1 MSPLAAVDLDLIEA
15 RAAAATPGPWFPKN
29 DSEYSYGVTYR
40 EDPTKQVF
48 ESGERLIADCAFSD
62 EEHNNYIFIAHAR
75 TDVSA
80 LINRVRELEAAL
92 DRVAELLGGAMERA
106 VDAEAT
112 IERAKSRSDIAGIA
126 SIGARRERG
135 VGFDEPE
142 GASGV
147 STTIDTTTDPLQTA
161 KGNVREG
168 S

>member
-1 MSPLAAVDLDLIEA
+1 VSDVDLDLIEA

-40 EDPTKQVF
+40 EDPTKQVL

-92 DRVAELLGGAMERA
+92 DRAAELLGGAMERA

-112 IERAKSRSDIAGIA
+112 IERAKKQT
-126 SIGARRERG
+126 ARRR
-135 VGFDEPE
+135 VTI
-142 GASGV
+142 SGDAWHDGWN
-147 STTIDTTTDPLQTA
+147 TAMAQIDAALAHEA
-161 KGNVREG
+161 KP
-168 S
+168 